1 MVVVLLVAARRAWVR
16 ALNLSRQTTKEGK
29 LKSGPANV
37 ACLLLRAT
45 MLQGVFLRHQL
56 REVLRFAT
64 PNTRGHKK
72 GKTTDPNADKRA
84 DAGRCQRARAFEFS
98 VWRANFPGRT
108 SAKSAEG
115 CKGCTTEKS
124 TAKGE
129 FSISSTNTSA
139 GCRGLFPAPPYKKIQ
154 QKDDKINFFLQQF
167 LLSFLTRYP
176 FFAGR
181 FYIFLF
187 LFLLSRILCFACHGS
202 PFVHEYQLTTQPV
215 HPTTPSRRRVGSG
228 LPHRSHGKKL
238 ENQPPKKK
246 SQQKDTGQG

>member
-1 MVVVLLVAARRAWVR
+1 MKCYDQPKRRQAGRRA
-16 ALNLSRQTTKEGK
+16 LTFQ
-29 LKSGPANV
+29 
-37 ACLLLRAT
+37 
-45 MLQGVFLRHQL
+45 
-56 REVLRFAT
+56 
-64 PNTRGHKK
+64 
-72 GKTTDPNADKRA
+72 
-84 DAGRCQRARAFEFS
+84 FS
-98 VWRANFPGRT
+98 VWRSNFPEVT

-139 GCRGLFPAPPYKKIQ
+139 SCRGLFPAPPYKKIQ

-176 FFAGR
+176 FFARR

-238 ENQPPKKK
+238 ENQTPPKKK
-246 SQQKDTGQG
+246 RASKKIPARGERTGVRMLASKGQATSLFVLRCPFKKDNPPGLKGPACERQQVKVMVDIWRKDKYCAKRRKE